1 MHVGI
6 SWFQVRWCVP
16 VFWRAIPGIM
26 EGPGATLSSSD
37 SATNFQRPRQ
47 SSLYNWAGWWWWW
60 WETNRIER
68 KRARNPRLRCN
79 RGIYANRFV
88 CICLTARING
98 IRPWISRPKRIRIL
112 FKPCN
117 EPENWYCKSRSIGF
131 TNRLYLYSNFTK
143 TLSKTELL
151 VGVKE
156 E

>member
-1 MHVGI
+1 MYCIYARRYLVV
-6 SWFQVRWCVP
+6 WWCVP

-88 CICLTARING
+88 CICLTARIDDELVSHGFPN
-98 IRPWISRPKRIRIL
+98 PSSD
-112 FKPCN
+112 KPSKKN
-117 EPENWYCKSRSIGF
+117 PNSIQ
-131 TNRLYLYSNFTK
+131 T
-143 TLSKTELL
+143 
-151 VGVKE
+151 V
-156 E
+156 